1 MWSCMNSVTCWNIT
15 IQQHT
20 GVMWRVSFQT
30 SIRTGSGWRWMEW
43 DYLFRKIPSFR
54 QTQLILLC
62 SFNQLLVYML
72 PQINGG
78 FFPLPSSLCCIPT
91 HCCPP
96 LSFMF
101 LISSPSP
108 QSPHQFPSTPCW
120 LQCEECSQTSSGA
133 GVPGS
138 EELRV
143 SLHIWLSCPSSFPFG
158 FVGGLFL
165 TDCFMYIYMSK
176 ENLGWKEE
184 ILPDTK

>member
-30 SIRTGSGWRWMEW
+30 SIRTGSGWRWMERG
-43 DYLFRKIPSFR
+43 YLFRTIPSFR

-62 SFNQLLVYML
+62 NFNQLLVYML
-72 PQINGG
+72 PQVNGG
-78 FFPLPSSLCCIPT
+78 FLSLPSSLCCIPT

-101 LISSPSP
+101 LILSPSP

-120 LQCEECSQTSSGA
+120 LQCEECPQTSSGA
-133 GVPGS
+133 GVLGS
-138 EELRV
+138 EALRV
-143 SLHIWLSCPSSFPFG
+143 SLHIWLSCPSSFPFW
-158 FVGGLFL
+158 FVGG
-165 TDCFMYIYMSK
+165 
-176 ENLGWKEE
+176 
-184 ILPDTK
+184 

>member
-1 MWSCMNSVTCWNIT
+1 MIKLNYLLQTKSVLKYSVC
-15 IQQHT
+15 
-20 GVMWRVSFQT
+20 
-30 SIRTGSGWRWMEW
+30 
-43 DYLFRKIPSFR
+43 SFR

-62 SFNQLLVYML
+62 NFNQLLVYML
-72 PQINGG
+72 PQVNWG
-78 FFPLPSSLCCIPT
+78 FLSLPSSLCCIPT

-133 GVPGS
+133 GVLGS

-143 SLHIWLSCPSSFPFG
+143 SLHIWLSCPSSFPFR

-165 TDCFMYIYMSK
+165 TDRFMYIYVKGELRM
-176 ENLGWKEE
+176 EWYLF
-184 ILPDTK
+184 TRH